1 MSSQCLGPWYAHRSA
16 RRTIASVNET
26 PTTDQLQLQTLNAA
40 PVYWTAQAMQEQG
53 SRFFQH
59 LGAALFAADLANRR
73 IIYMTWPEACWDFYQ
88 RGLILQAAQETGA
101 EQEH

>member
-1 MSSQCLGPWYAHRSA
+1 MSDLPA
-16 RRTIASVNET
+16 
-26 PTTDQLQLQTLNAA
+26 PDQFHLQLQTLLAS

-73 IIYMTWPEACWDFYQ
+73 RVYETWPEQCWDFYG
-88 RGLILQAAQETGA
+88 RGLLLRSEREAGA
-101 EQEH
+101 G